1 TTYSTGASTRSYV
14 VNRLLQLRHSRR
26 RRTASPVSESLESTT
41 FESDAPQKGHFKV
54 QAVQAAEGKEPP
66 SIATQRTAVREER
79 AEAATQPFGGN
90 ERLATNAGL
99 GERRVYP
106 DRRH

>member
-1 TTYSTGASTRSYV
+1 MSRFLEATSSPPSSFCRLNSSRRPSFLTTYSTGASTRSYV

-66 SIATQRTAVREER
+66 SIATQRTAVR
-79 AEAATQPFGGN
+79 
-90 ERLATNAGL
+90 
-99 GERRVYP
+99 
-106 DRRH
+106 